1 MSWHVTLNRKVK
13 CVVDYTVLDAMLT
26 IRFCWKIP
34 FLNIFRRTFNGNVM
48 LSNAYRF
55 SVANAQK
62 ELHQMAVTEA
72 IIGFICNR
80 VLNIHLLQY
89 WLLVKQLTVRW
100 SNFLNCFKENIIYCT
115 SKTSS
120 YISSTN
126 KPIHL
131 CRDLLMVRNNAL
143 RIVNE
148 FVMMTNVDYLNRK
161 SI

>member
-89 WLLVKQLTVRW
+89 WLLVKQEFLGPIFSIA
-100 SNFLNCFKENIIYCT
+100 SNKISFIALQRPRHIYLLPT
-115 SKTSS
+115 SQFICAEV
-120 YISSTN
+120 Y
-126 KPIHL
+126 
-131 CRDLLMVRNNAL
+131 
-143 RIVNE
+143 
-148 FVMMTNVDYLNRK
+148 
-161 SI
+161 